1 MKIDVEEIL
10 LLLVV
15 LFGLHLVM
23 NRCGC
28 NIDSGFSV
36 GGDTIQEHLYL
47 KGLNDIY
54 DKLTDE
60 FEELKN
66 DHGLDQVE
74 DLIELI
80 NYPNDVGNDELSEKI
95 RTMINKLDQYE
106 KKRLFDVIQE
116 LHQDQE
122 QNLNPFEG
130 QAE

>member
-1 MKIDVEEIL
+1 
-10 LLLVV
+10 
-15 LFGLHLVM
+15 M

-54 DKLTDE
+54 DKLTNE
-60 FEELKN
+60 FEELKTM
-66 DHGLDQVE
+66 GLELEE